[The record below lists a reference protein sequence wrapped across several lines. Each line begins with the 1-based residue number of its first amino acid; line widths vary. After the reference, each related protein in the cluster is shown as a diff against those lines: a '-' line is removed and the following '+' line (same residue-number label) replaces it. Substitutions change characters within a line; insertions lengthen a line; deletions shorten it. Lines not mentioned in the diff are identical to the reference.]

1 MDFGIFG
8 KRKPTELISD
18 GNLIKNTKD
27 SFYLD
32 TYMN

>member
-8 KRKPTELISD
+8 KRKPTELTSD
-18 GNLIKNTKD
+18 GFLIKNTKD

-32 TYMN
+32 T